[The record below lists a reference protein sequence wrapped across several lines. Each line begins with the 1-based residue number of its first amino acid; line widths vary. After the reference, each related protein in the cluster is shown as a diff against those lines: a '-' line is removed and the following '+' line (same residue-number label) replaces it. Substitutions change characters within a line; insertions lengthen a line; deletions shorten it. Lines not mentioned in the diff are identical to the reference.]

1 MPIRK
6 ITKKARDLKPG
17 DQISNFSGSI
27 IYLVISNEDVGD
39 DCLYRLTTIDQNN
52 CISITKNGK
61 YSSWI
66 VLRND

>member
-6 ITKKARDLKPG
+6 ITKKAQDLKPG
-17 DQISNFSGSI
+17 DI
-27 IYLVISNEDVGD
+27 IYEFNGFISFIISNEDVGD

-52 CISITKNGK
+52 YISITRNGK